1 MPLAQ
6 LAGDE
11 ALLLGVRPQDQP
23 RLVERLS
30 SRFARIISWHD
41 LHRGITPCRTGRRPL
56 AYGIRERE
64 EDGDAL
70 AFHAERIRAI
80 GYSVLDSGISRQDVD
95 RLGRSLDAILDRQVG
110 EFGGLDRLLSIGDAY
125 TARCPLVYDDEFVEL
140 VRHPTLLR
148 LCRRVLGE
156 YIQLMQQN
164 GVINQPER
172 HAPAEAYHRDLP
184 YQHFVSSR
192 PLALSALFCV
202 DPFRVETGATTVLP
216 GSHLRERFPSDDVA
230 ASLETPIEADP
241 GAFIVFDSM
250 LFHRAGVN
258 RSGRPRRAVNH
269 VFTVPIIAQ
278 QISLPAQVEGPA
290 RNISNRFSVIGSTLC
305 MSAEPCAIMPVGDV
319 NSARHAP
326 PGNGS
331 RVPTFKNWGHHIVDA
346 LKTRLP
352 LGPG

>member
-1 MPLAQ
+1 M
-6 LAGDE
+6 
-11 ALLLGVRPQDQP
+11 QD
-23 RLVERLS
+23 
-30 SRFARIISWHD
+30 
-41 LHRGITPCRTGRRPL
+41 TPTTA

-70 AFHAERIRAI
+70 AFHAERLRTI
-80 GYSVLDSGISRQDVD
+80 GYSVLDSGLSRHDVD
-95 RLGRSLDAILDRQVG
+95 RLGTSLDAILERQVG
-110 EFGGLDRLLSIGDAY
+110 AFGGMDRLRGIGDAH
-125 TARCPLVYDDEFVEL
+125 TARCLLVYDDEFLEL

-164 GVINQPER
+164 GVVNQPDGPHPQR
-172 HAPAEAYHRDLP
+172 AYHRDLP

-216 GSHLRERFPSDDVA
+216 ASHLSERFPSDEVA

-258 RSGRPRRAVNH
+258 RSGRPRRAVNQ

-278 QISLPAQVEGPA
+278 QISLPAALQGRFGDDPELARLLGYEAAPA
-290 RNISNRFSVIGSTLC
+290 ASV
-305 MSAEPCAIMPVGDV
+305 AEWRERRL
-319 NSARHAP
+319 ARLDT
-326 PGNGS
+326 S
-331 RVPTFKNWGHHIVDA
+331 
-346 LKTRLP
+346 LTRGAKP
-352 LGPG
+352 LGKD